1 MTAQPQPAPLSQIG
15 WRAAVPP
22 VTRLLIA
29 LNLLVFVL
37 MLWGGAGF
45 WHSPN
50 NVQLTWGAN
59 FAPATAVGQWWRLAS
74 AMFLHFGAL
83 HLGMNMLALWDGGKL
98 VERMFGAARFLGIYI
113 ISGIAGNLL
122 SLVIQGNQAVSG
134 GASGAI
140 FGIYGA
146 LLVYVWYTRHQMQ
159 QLEFRWLFWGALA
172 FSALTIVM
180 GFIIPGIDNSAH
192 IGGFVTGIV
201 FAVLCLPATVTR
213 HKHLQRWRFISGLS
227 WLLGIAILLGHLPE
241 PKYRW
246 HEEQAIRKQVQRFT
260 QIDQQ
265 ANRKWNAIMLEGREG
280 TVSFDEMAA
289 QIDQQVAT
297 TYEESFERLSS
308 LPDDPNLPS
317 APLLEQAKAYALK
330 RSEDSKAAADK
341 LRNIPFMPGRAA
353 PGSAK

>member
-1 MTAQPQPAPLSQIG
+1 MTQHPKNDHSALSQIG
-15 WRAAVPP
+15 VRAAVPP
-22 VTRLLIA
+22 VTRLLIT
-29 LNLLVFVL
+29 LNLLVFVV

-59 FAPATAVGQWWRLAS
+59 FAPATADGQWWRLGS

-98 VERMFGAARFLGIYI
+98 VERMFGPARFLGIYVV
-113 ISGIAGNLL
+113 SGIAGNLL
-122 SLVIQGNQAVSG
+122 SLVIQGNEAVSG

-146 LLVYVWYTRHQMQ
+146 LLIYVWYARHQMQ

-172 FSALTIVM
+172 FSALTIAM

-192 IGGFVTGIV
+192 IGGFLTGIV
-201 FAVLCLPATVTR
+201 FAVLCLPATAAR
-213 HKHLQRWRFISGLS
+213 HLYLQHWRVISGAS
-227 WLLGIAILLGHLPE
+227 WLLGIAIMLSHLPE

-246 HEEQAIRKQVQRFT
+246 HEELAIRKQVQKFT
-260 QIDQQ
+260 LIDQQ
-265 ANRKWNAIMLEGREG
+265 TNRKWNAIMLEGREG
-280 TVSFDEMAA
+280 SVSFDDMAT
-289 QIDQQVAT
+289 QIDEEVAN
-297 TYEESFERLSS
+297 TYEESFEKLSS

-317 APLLEQAKAYALK
+317 AALLEQAKAYALK

-341 LRNIPFMPGRAA
+341 LRNIPFTPGRPAQ
-353 PGSAK
+353 

>member
-1 MTAQPQPAPLSQIG
+1 MDKSPLSQIG
-15 WRAAVPP
+15 LHAPVPP
-22 VTRLLIA
+22 VTRALII
-29 LNLLVFVL
+29 LNLLVFAI
-37 MLWGGAGF
+37 MLGNGAGF

-59 FAPATAVGQWWRLAS
+59 FAPATADGQWWRLGS

-98 VERMFGAARFLGIYI
+98 VERMFGPLRFLVIYI
-113 ISGIAGNLL
+113 FSGIAGNLL

-146 LLVYVWYTRHQMQ
+146 LLVYVWYDRHKMQ
-159 QLEFRWLFWGALA
+159 QVEFRWLFWGAVA
-172 FSALTIVM
+172 FSALTIIM

-192 IGGFVTGIV
+192 IGGFLTGIV
-201 FAVLCLPATVTR
+201 SALIWLPASETHHT
-213 HKHLQRWRFISGLS
+213 HLQKWRFFSGFC
-227 WLLGIAILLGHLPE
+227 WLVAIAILLGHLPE

-246 HEEQAIRKQVQRFT
+246 HEELAIRKQVQKFNL
-260 QIDQQ
+260 IDQK

-280 TVSFDEMAA
+280 TVSFDEMAT
-289 QIDQQVAT
+289 QIDEEVAN
-297 TYEESFERLSS
+297 TYEESFEKLSS
-308 LPDDPNLPS
+308 LPDNPNLPS
-317 APLLEQAKAYALK
+317 AALLEQAKAYALK

-341 LRNIPFMPGRAA
+341 LRNIPFTPGRAA
-353 PGSAK
+353 Q